1 MDNFKLMFGESKDQA
16 TNNSHLPKYIK
27 QKDCGRYV
35 AKITGKY
42 VASDMDLDRLV
53 LKLDAILKDRER

>member
-1 MDNFKLMFGESKDQA
+1 MDNFKLMFGEGKDQA
-16 TNNSHLPKYIK
+16 TNNSDLPKYIK

-42 VASDMDLDRLV
+42 VASDMDLHRLV
-53 LKLDAILKDRER
+53 VKLDAILKDR

>member
-1 MDNFKLMFGESKDQA
+1 MDNFKLMFGEGKDQA
-16 TNNSHLPKYIK
+16 TNNSDLPKYIK

-53 LKLDAILKDRER
+53 VKLNAILKDR